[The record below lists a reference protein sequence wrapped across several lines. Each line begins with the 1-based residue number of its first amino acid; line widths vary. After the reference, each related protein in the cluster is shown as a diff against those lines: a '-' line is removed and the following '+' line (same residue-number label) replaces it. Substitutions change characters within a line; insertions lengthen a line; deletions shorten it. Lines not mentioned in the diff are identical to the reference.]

1 MLLLLLPQVW
11 ESANMAGLWKLPMI
25 FCVENNQYGMGTS
38 ISRST
43 ANTKYYTMGNNIPG
57 LRMDGE
63 EGEA

>member
-1 MLLLLLPQVW
+1 
-11 ESANMAGLWKLPMI
+11 MAGLWKLPMI

-57 LRMDGE
+57 LRMDGQ
-63 EGEA
+63 